1 MDFGYT
7 GEQEDLRQQV
17 QKFIDDNVSQD
28 LLDEMEG
35 GEEGGRGPQYREL
48 VKKVADKGWIGIS
61 WPKEYGGQSGS
72 RIDQYIVEEEFMRGG
87 IAVEPLHVCGKRF

>member
-7 GEQEDLRQQV
+7 AEQEDLRQQV

-48 VKKVADKGWIGIS
+48 
-61 WPKEYGGQSGS
+61 
-72 RIDQYIVEEEFMRGG
+72 
-87 IAVEPLHVCGKRF
+87 